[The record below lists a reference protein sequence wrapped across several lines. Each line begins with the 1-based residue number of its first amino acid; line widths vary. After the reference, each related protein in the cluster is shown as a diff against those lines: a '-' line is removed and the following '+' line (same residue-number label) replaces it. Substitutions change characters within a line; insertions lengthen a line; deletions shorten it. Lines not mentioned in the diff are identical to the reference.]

1 MTKISEQE
9 CFVIMPISD
18 PKDYDQGHF
27 RRVYEDVIIP
37 ACEKANFKAIRA
49 DDVEETDMIHL
60 SILKKLVE
68 APMAICDLST
78 RNPNVLFELGL
89 RQAFDK
95 PVVLIQETGTE
106 RIFDISILRA
116 YDYCKELK
124 YKNVLE
130 DQEAIAKMLKG
141 TEKSFVTGEGFN
153 SVIKLLA
160 LTKGAQIKTI
170 DDPNEQFKMQLFQ
183 LSAQMNDISSELRI
197 LRENENNFLIKERE
211 SNRRISEKLKRDRIV
226 YDFEEFLYH
235 YNRKNFQEMIQ
246 VYNSIKDK
254 PIRTEKDKE
263 ILLEMRK
270 RIADLES
277 EIKSG

>member
-1 MTKISEQE
+1 MTKTTEQE

-18 PKDYDQGHF
+18 PSDYEQGHF

-95 PVVLIQETGTE
+95 PVVLIQEKGTD

-197 LRENENNFLIKERE
+197 LRNNE
-211 SNRRISEKLKRDRIV
+211 SNMLKDREINKRISDKLNRERIV
-226 YDFEEFLYH
+226 YDFDEFLHH

-246 VYNSIKDK
+246 VYNSVLDK
-254 PIRTEKDKE
+254 GIRTEKDKE
-263 ILLEMRK
+263 IINEMRK
-270 RIADLES
+270 RIADLEND
-277 EIKSG
+277 IKNE